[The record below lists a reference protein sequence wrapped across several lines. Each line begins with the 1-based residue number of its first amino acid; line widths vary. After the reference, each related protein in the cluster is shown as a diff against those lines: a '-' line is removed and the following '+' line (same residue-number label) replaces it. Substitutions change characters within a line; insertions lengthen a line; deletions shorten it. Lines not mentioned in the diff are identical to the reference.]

1 MKIDISK
8 SDINKL
14 KGFRNTKIDYYL
26 SKIDNMSMEDALDFM
41 EFLYDKVEELLK
53 TNDYKETDTT
63 KLLEKVAN
71 YLYNKTND

>member
-14 KGFRNTKIDYYL
+14 KSLKNTKIDYYL
-26 SKIDNMSMEDALDFM
+26 SRVDDMSMEDALDFM
-41 EFLYDKVEELLK
+41 EFLYDKANESLEG
-53 TNDYKETDTT
+53 NDYKETETT
-63 KLLEKVAN
+63 RLLERIAD

>member
-14 KGFRNTKIDYYL
+14 KGLRNTKIDYYL
-26 SKIDNMSMEDALDFM
+26 TKIDNMSMEDALDFM

-53 TNDYKETDTT
+53 SNDYKETDTT

>member
-14 KGFRNTKIDYYL
+14 KSLKNTKIDYYL
-26 SKIDNMSMEDALDFM
+26 SRVDDMSMEDALDFM
-41 EFLYDKVEELLK
+41 EFLYDKANESLEG
-53 TNDYKETDTT
+53 NDYKETETT
-63 KLLEKVAN
+63 RLLEKIAD